1 MWLVRSLP
9 VVPRAS
15 GGGACPCDFSI
26 VAGLSTLM
34 TTTLDDIDFLTRSE
48 HRVTV
53 LEALAD
59 EPHEY
64 AELKD
69 LTGVSRV
76 TLGRLLAQFEEKR
89 WIVEKEQY
97 EITPVGKIIASDL
110 RILLET
116 TELAQELQDV
126 IQWLP
131 AEIMDFDLRRLSD
144 ARVATVTNN
153 EPYKPIERA
162 YALCEPAS
170 RSRYVGNGT
179 SVGFARMAADK
190 IPSGDDQFA
199 VVFSPSAIDAIGES
213 PKSAAL
219 HQEMI
224 EHGWDIYEYET
235 TLSISMGV
243 YDGTVLMLLIDTNG
257 TEQGFI
263 ESDDPVVRTWAE
275 DTFDQYKK
283 EATAVSSDVFET

>member
-1 MWLVRSLP
+1 MYRVLLV
-9 VVPRAS
+9 
-15 GGGACPCDFSI
+15 GGAYPGDFSI

-34 TTTLDDIDFLTRSE
+34 TTALDDVDFLTRSE

-64 AELKD
+64 TELKD

-76 TLGRLLAQFEEKR
+76 TLSRLLAQFEEKG
-89 WIVEKEQY
+89 WIVETEQY
-97 EITPVGKIIASDL
+97 EITPVGETIASDL
-110 RILLET
+110 LTLLET

-131 AEIMDFDLRRLSD
+131 TAAMDFDLRRLSN
-144 ARVATVTNN
+144 ARIATVTSN
-153 EPYKPIERA
+153 EPHKPLERA

-170 RSRYVGNGT
+170 RSRYIGNGT
-179 SVGFARMAADK
+179 SVSFARMAADK
-190 IPSGDDQFA
+190 IPSGDDRFEA
-199 VVFSPSAIDAIGES
+199 VISPSAIDTIAES
-213 PKSAAL
+213 PRSTAL
-219 HQEMI
+219 HKEMI
-224 EHGWDIYEYET
+224 EHGWNIYEHET
-235 TLSISMGV
+235 MLPISMGV
-243 YDGTVLMLLIDTNG
+243 YDGTVLMLLVDTNG

-275 DTFDQYKK
+275 DTFDQYEK